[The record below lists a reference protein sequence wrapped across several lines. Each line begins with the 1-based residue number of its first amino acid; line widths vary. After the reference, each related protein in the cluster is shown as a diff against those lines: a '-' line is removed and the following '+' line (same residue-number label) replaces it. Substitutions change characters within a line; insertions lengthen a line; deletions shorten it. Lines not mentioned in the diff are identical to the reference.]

1 MKVKYIYFF
10 NLFIFNILK
19 NINTIN
25 YNILLNFILTTITN
39 LVIYSFSKIKIMKFI
54 CYISNNYL
62 VFYDFKILN
71 VIIITHE
78 TFEDIICVFII

>member
-1 MKVKYIYFF
+1 MKVKYIYFL
-10 NLFIFNILK
+10 NLLFLK
-19 NINTIN
+19 NINSIN

-39 LVIYSFSKIKIMKFI
+39 LVIYSFSKIKIMKCI

-78 TFEDIICVFII
+78 TF